1 MKKYLIEKLKLKY
14 KAWLSTKSKRD
25 WEIVL
30 EYRAILN
37 ERYLLNPRELDVLQI
52 QQ

>member
-25 WEIVL
+25 WEILL
-30 EYRAILN
+30 EYRIILIDGY
-37 ERYLLNPRELDVLQI
+37 RFSSHELDVLQI
-52 QQ
+52 QA